1 MKMEIRH
8 LRYFLAVAE
17 EKNFTR
23 AAHRL
28 FIAQPPLSRQ
38 IQQLEE
44 ELGVALFEKG
54 SRPLRLTE
62 AGVFFQAHAQ
72 VLLDKMADLKTMTQ
86 RVGKIER
93 TLSIGFVASTL
104 YGLLPE
110 IVRRFRTQYEG
121 VEITFHELTT
131 MEQMRALKEGR
142 IDVGFGRVKSEDPSI
157 RRILLR
163 EERLIVALPVGHRLA
178 ELGRPL
184 KLREVVAENL
194 IVYPRNP
201 RPSFADQ
208 VLAIFSDRALHPEH
222 VMEVRELQIAIGMVA
237 AGQGISIVPD
247 SLQGMKRTDVQYV
260 EIDDKHAVSPILFSI
275 RLMDRTEEIRNMLQI
290 IYDVYESRGI
300 PHVKEEL

>member
-1 MKMEIRH
+1 MEIRH

-23 AAHRL
+23 AAQRL

-62 AGVFFQAHAQ
+62 AGAFFQAHAQ
-72 VLLDKMADLKTMTQ
+72 TLLDKMADLKTMTQ

-110 IVRRFRTQYEG
+110 IVRRFRTQYQE
-121 VEITFHELTT
+121 VDITFHELTT

-142 IDVGFGRVKSEDPSI
+142 IDVGFGRVKSEDPSV

-163 EERLIVALPVGHRLA
+163 EERLIVALPLGHRLV

-184 KLREVVAENL
+184 RLRELLAETL

-237 AGQGISIVPD
+237 AGQGISIVPE
-247 SLQGMKRTDVQYV
+247 SLQGMKRGDVQYV

-275 RLMDRTEEIRNMLQI
+275 RLMDRSEELRNMLQI